1 MQRASL
7 KRRALIWKW
16 FCGIVVRIAFL
27 ASLLYCE
34 CEDAMGARMSER
46 EDVTIAESIGH
57 MTSSIAKAA
66 EIVGV

>member
-1 MQRASL
+1 
-7 KRRALIWKW
+7 
-16 FCGIVVRIAFL
+16 
-27 ASLLYCE
+27 
-34 CEDAMGARMSER
+34 MGARMSER